1 MTKGDPTEDRVDAAR
16 ERVGEAVTL
25 LVALPRTKAGRSDAP
40 RTGDVM
46 PEYEIRKV
54 KLDRVA
60 GDKLRDLCRHALDQ
74 IVDAERVPYGV
85 DTELTSGQ
93 VFALEGEADLG
104 ELALFRAA
112 AERAA
117 TADPIAPSDLD
128 GRVKFYA
135 VVAGDDDRVAFVRKS
150 DPQMHHKA
158 GGFLLSGRDTLAVI
172 EGPVFRLSTGFD
184 FVLAPKWAYVLSQ
197 HRFEQLFR
205 DTGLV
210 AGHVVEWVTGVT
222 DHLPMPD
229 DSVDALKEAAARDSR
244 LWRKLRSIHR
254 RGHLTDVSIDQV
266 REYAAGH
273 GMDVDKVVSDGQ
285 LVFDP
290 GERFT
295 IMELLNEDLFRG
307 PLTDELFEAQRK
319 AEAGSARP
327 PVGVRPRRRG

>member
-1 MTKGDPTEDRVDAAR
+1 MTTGDPTQGRVDAAR

-25 LVALPRTKAGRSDAP
+25 LVALPRTKAGRSDAA
-40 RTGDVM
+40 RAEDVL

-54 KLDRVA
+54 KLDRAAADV
-60 GDKLRDLCRHALDQ
+60 LRDLCRNTLDW
-74 IVDAERVPYGV
+74 IADAERVPYGV
-85 DTELTSGQ
+85 DAELASEQ
-93 VFALEGEADLG
+93 VFALDGEGDLG
-104 ELALFRAA
+104 ELSLFRDA

-117 TADPIAPSDLD
+117 TADPIAPGDLD
-128 GRVKFYA
+128 ARVKFYA
-135 VVAGDDDRVAFVRKS
+135 VVAGNDARVAFVRKS

-158 GGFLLSGRDTLAVI
+158 GSFLLSGRDTLAVI
-172 EGPVFRLSTGFD
+172 DGPVFRLFTGFD
-184 FVLAPKWAYVLSQ
+184 FVLAPDWAYVLSQ

-229 DSVDALKEAAARDSR
+229 DSVDALKGAAARDSR

-254 RGHLTDVSIDQV
+254 RGHLADVSIDQV
-266 REYAAGH
+266 REYADDH
-273 GMDVDKVVSDGQ
+273 GMDVDKVISDGQ

-319 AEAGSARP
+319 AEAGPS
-327 PVGVRPRRRG
+327 